1 MAGQTDKRLAVGSW
15 SEGSTRTEDILDA
28 LDSMA
33 RSVGIVSSVTDAAAH
48 AYDAIVSGDDHECD
62 DDDCTAEEYASEA
75 ADALIDALGEYA
87 PIYCYIG
94 MHPGDGAD
102 FGVWPSELALAE
114 AIENAQPMPSD
125 DESKINIEDGVIIT
139 VNDHGN
145 VTVYA
150 IERGPVL
157 LSLV

>member
-15 SEGSTRTEDILDA
+15 SEGSTRTEDIAEAVLSMVTSIEADARILDDA
-28 LDSMA
+28 EWLTRWLNDEEDGQDGQIADEVLDSIIMQ
-33 RSVGIVSSVTDAAAH
+33 
-48 AYDAIVSGDDHECD
+48 
-62 DDDCTAEEYASEA
+62 
-75 ADALIDALGEYA
+75 LGEYA
-87 PIYCYIG
+87 PIYCYVG
-94 MHPGDGAD
+94 GNEHDPAD

-150 IERGPVL
+150 IERGSVL